1 VFGNNGII
9 IDASDSRLPS
19 TKYKRRLNLA
29 LANQIRNRRLEQG
42 LSLTELARRS
52 HISKGY
58 LSQIE
63 NNPNG
68 PRPSAEVLYRIAF
81 ALGTS
86 VGILLE
92 KQVVSTQYEL
102 TDIPKGLR
110 MLALTEHL
118 SEEQIKMLA
127 QITYEGDQPET
138 VDDWKFLFESIK
150 RSVRAASRSR

>member
-1 VFGNNGII
+1 M
-9 IDASDSRLPS
+9 ALSD
-19 TKYKRRLNLA
+19 
-29 LANQIRNRRLEQG
+29 QIRNRRLEQG
-42 LSLTELARRS
+42 LRLTELARRS

-92 KQVVSTQYEL
+92 KQVASTQYEL

-127 QITYEGDQPET
+127 QITYEGEHPET
-138 VDDWKFLFESIK
+138 ADDWKFLYEAIK
-150 RSVRAASRSR
+150 RSVKGASQSN

>member
-1 VFGNNGII
+1 M
-9 IDASDSRLPS
+9 ALSD
-19 TKYKRRLNLA
+19 
-29 LANQIRNRRLEQG
+29 QIRNRRLEQG
-42 LSLTELARRS
+42 LRLTELARRS

-63 NNPNG
+63 NNPDG

-110 MLALTEHL
+110 MLAFTEHL

-127 QITYEGDQPET
+127 QITYEGDRPET
-138 VDDWKFLFESIK
+138 VDDWKFLYESIK
-150 RSVRAASRSR
+150 RSVRAASRST